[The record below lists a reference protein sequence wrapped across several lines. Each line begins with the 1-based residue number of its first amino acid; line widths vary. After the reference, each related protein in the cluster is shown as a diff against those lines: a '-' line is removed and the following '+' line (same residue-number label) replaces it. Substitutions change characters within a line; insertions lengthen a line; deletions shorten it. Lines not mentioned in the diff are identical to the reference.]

1 MHIPVLLNEIT
12 DNLPIPP
19 RGVLVDGTLGN
30 GGHSKSIA
38 LKSNAQITIVGL
50 DKDSG
55 ALERAR
61 ENLQEAKAELIL
73 EKSDY
78 RDFKKVLASY
88 EIKAVDGFLLDLG
101 FSSDQLEN
109 SGRGFSFQKSEPLVM
124 TLDNSPKDGA
134 ITAGEIVNHWAA
146 ENLETIIRNYGEEK
160 AARKIALAITT
171 YRGMKPIET
180 SDELASLIEDAV
192 GRRGKVHP
200 ATKTFQALRIAVND
214 ELGALRDT
222 LPQAVEMLKSGG
234 RLAVISF
241 HSLEDRIVKQ
251 FGKQREDLIPLFK
264 KPLEATDEEN
274 KNNPRARSA
283 KLRIFTKK

>member
-1 MHIPVLLNEIT
+1 
-12 DNLPIPP
+12 
-19 RGVLVDGTLGN
+19 
-30 GGHSKSIA
+30 
-38 LKSNAQITIVGL
+38 
-50 DKDSG
+50 
-55 ALERAR
+55 
-61 ENLQEAKAELIL
+61 
-73 EKSDY
+73 
-78 RDFKKVLASY
+78 
-88 EIKAVDGFLLDLG
+88 
-101 FSSDQLEN
+101 
-109 SGRGFSFQKSEPLVM
+109 M